1 MMPIISLVIL
11 SLGLCQ
17 AFVLDSGSQSPEFPT
32 AAPLRPGPHVSS
44 PSNIRTRSTPSAA
57 TRSPPSRGAPLSQT
71 LLELSSRATGETV
84 RSPPPPHAPRRAS
97 ASRRAP
103 PPQAPPV
110 SSLSGTMVWCTHSVP
125 QWTSPG
131 PGAAPP
137 SPPRGNMSQ
146 ATRGPAR
153 PPVPWWE
160 EDQEGQ
166 AAPPALL
173 APPSLWTATPASV
186 TPSARPS
193 ALPTLALDHQPP
205 PPPQRRHP
213 PPPLPPPP
221 QWPRLAAA
229 LSPAVLP
236 PVRPACSPSPSTE

>member
-17 AFVLDSGSQSPEFPT
+17 AFVLDSRIPVPEFPT

-57 TRSPPSRGAPLSQT
+57 TRSPPSRGAPLSRT
-71 LLELSSRATGETV
+71 LLELSSPTAGETV

-97 ASRRAP
+97 ASRHAP

-153 PPVPWWE
+153 PHVPWWE

-205 PPPQRRHP
+205 PP
-213 PPPLPPPP
+213 

-236 PVRPACSPSPSTE
+236 PARPASSPSPSTE